1 MMAALAFNGLAGNF
15 NSLSICF
22 FGFFCENAMKIRQV
36 SMMTTFV
43 LKTVTPK
50 RVSVLDLSKAMLN
63 YSPLPLLIFTW
74 SFVPGT

>member
-1 MMAALAFNGLAGNF
+1 
-15 NSLSICF
+15 
-22 FGFFCENAMKIRQV
+22 
-36 SMMTTFV
+36 MMTTFV